1 MRFPA
6 SLLDEIRDA
15 LPVSTVV
22 GRRVKLRRQGRE
34 YVGLSPF
41 KLEKTPSFTVN
52 DDKGFYHCFATG
64 EHGDIFDFLTKMEG
78 LSFPEAVERLAAEA
92 DIDLPKP
99 AQAEAREAESLC
111 LRKLAE
117 AACVF
122 FQAAL
127 RSGIGADARA
137 YLERRG
143 VTLTE
148 IDSFRLGYAPAER
161 HALKEHLAA
170 KGFALADMIA
180 AGTLVAGEDIPIA
193 YDRFRGRLVFPITDM
208 QGRVIAFGGRALDAG
223 QQPKYLNSPDT
234 PLFHKGKVLFNAA
247 AARAAAHQ
255 RGAIIVAEGYMD
267 VIALA
272 RAGFPNAV
280 APLGTALTPEQ
291 IGQLWRL
298 APEPVLCFD
307 GDAAGQKAA
316 HRAVE
321 TALPLLQ
328 PGRSLAFAFL
338 PDGLDPDDMLRQRG
352 PRALAMSLA
361 EARPLV
367 DVLWAKE
374 CAADTWDTP
383 ERRAQL
389 ETRLFALVNGIADRT
404 VRAHYGQ
411 AIRRRLAE
419 TFAPRRTPR
428 AVPAMRTASFPGPH
442 DGRQPYQRQRR
453 SSSCSIPASPPQP
466 LPASAMP
473 RPEALLLA
481 TVLRHPW
488 LLDSEVEAIAAIT
501 FESPGLGELRDWIV
515 GIAAESGQIDR
526 EELRLALEAAGAA
539 DLLAQI
545 GSVGRRLGADAS
557 REDMLAE
564 WRHRLAMHLRNGALK
579 RELEDAAATLAGEF
593 TEANIQRLR
602 ALRAQMW
609 RTTAGA

>member
-1 MRFPA
+1 MRFPPI
-6 SLLDEIRDA
+6 LLDEIRAA

-41 KLEKTPSFTVN
+41 KIEKTPSFTVN
-52 DDKGFYHCFATG
+52 NDKGFYHCFATG
-64 EHGDIFDFLTKMEG
+64 EHGDIFDFLTKTEG

-92 DIDLPKP
+92 GIDLPKP
-99 AQAEAREAESLC
+99 AQAEAREAARIR
-111 LRKLAE
+111 LRKLME

-122 FQAAL
+122 FQDVL
-127 RSGIGADARA
+127 RSEAGADARA

-148 IDSFRLGYAPAER
+148 IDAFRLGYAPAER

-180 AGTLVAGEDIPIA
+180 AGTLVAGEDIPVA

-208 QGRVIAFGGRALDAG
+208 QGRMIAFGGRAPDAG

-234 PLFHKGKVLFNAA
+234 PLFRKGAMLFNAA

-255 RGAIIVAEGYMD
+255 RGAVIVAEGYMD

-280 APLGTALTPEQ
+280 APLGTALTPDQ

-298 APEPVLCFD
+298 APEPILCFD

-328 PGRSLAFAFL
+328 PGRSLAFVFL
-338 PDGLDPDDMLRQRG
+338 PDGLDPDDMLSQRG
-352 PRALAMSLA
+352 ARVLAAAVA

-367 DVLWAKE
+367 DVLWKKE
-374 CAADTWDTP
+374 CAAGTWDTP

-389 ETRLFALVNGIADRT
+389 ETRLFGLINGIADRT

-419 TFAPRRTPR
+419 AFAPRRAPR
-428 AVPAMRTASFPGPH
+428 AAPPMRQARFPAAHG
-442 DGRQPYQRQRR
+442 GRQPYQRQRR
-453 SSSCSIPASPPQP
+453 GASCSIPASPPQP

-481 TVLRHPW
+481 TVLQHPW

-501 FESPGLGELRDWIV
+501 FETPGLAELRDRIV
-515 GIAAESGQIDR
+515 GIAAERGQIDR

-545 GSVGRRLGADAS
+545 GWVGRRRGADAS
-557 REDMLAE
+557 RDDVLAE

-602 ALRAQMW
+602 ALQTQMW
-609 RTTAGA
+609 RMAAGA